1 MPKIFPSYFFS
12 RFDGVVVDSEE
23 DVVDVGIG
31 SDASIPPL
39 ELRLYN
45 SIEITCM
52 DLQYD
57 PMTLLTRRPQS
68 NSKETLLS
76 ENKRSGRKKKIVNP
90 NIRSRRDI
98 AVVDVHDE
106 EPSFLEI
113 LPRNTPQ
120 DVSQG
125 CEKKSCASLCQRH

>member
-1 MPKIFPSYFFS
+1 MFF

-31 SDASIPPL
+31 TDASIPPL

-45 SIEITCM
+45 TTENTCM

-57 PMTLLTRRPQS
+57 PMTLLTRRPPS
-68 NSKETLLS
+68 ISKEKLLS
-76 ENKRSGRKKKIVNP
+76 ENQKRGRKKKAVNS

-98 AVVDVHDE
+98 AVVDVHDDKPYCFE
-106 EPSFLEI
+106 DF
-113 LPRNTPQ
+113 
-120 DVSQG
+120 
-125 CEKKSCASLCQRH
+125 AS